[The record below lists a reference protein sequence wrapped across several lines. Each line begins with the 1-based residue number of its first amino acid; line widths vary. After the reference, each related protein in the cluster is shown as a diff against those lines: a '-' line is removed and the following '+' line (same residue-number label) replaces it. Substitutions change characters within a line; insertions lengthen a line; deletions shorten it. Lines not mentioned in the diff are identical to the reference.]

1 MYNIGNIGYIKVL
14 YEKIFIESVVNSKEF
29 TTFVDGNPH
38 PLRIRIEEE
47 IVMINDELMIATNI
61 KYAHKLVVKRNLL
74 KELDKLIME
83 YIENNTM

>member
-1 MYNIGNIGYIKVL
+1 MYNTGNTGYIKEL

-38 PLRIRIEEE
+38 PLRIKIEEE
-47 IVMINDELMIATNI
+47 IVMINDELMVTTNT
-61 KYAHKLVVKRNLL
+61 KYANRLVVKRNLL

-83 YIENNTM
+83 YIENNTI